1 MPPLEGLPI
10 FILRLATEAS
20 DGANPDD
27 SPVGV
32 CGVGAGRAHG
42 PAVLC
47 NDEEEKGSMAK
58 VPLIPA
64 HPQQYSVVPTYSFN
78 A

>member
-1 MPPLEGLPI
+1 MEPI
-10 FILRLATEAS
+10 LMIVLWVCEC
-20 DGANPDD
+20 
-27 SPVGV
+27 V

-47 NDEEEKGSMAK
+47 NEEEEKGSMAK